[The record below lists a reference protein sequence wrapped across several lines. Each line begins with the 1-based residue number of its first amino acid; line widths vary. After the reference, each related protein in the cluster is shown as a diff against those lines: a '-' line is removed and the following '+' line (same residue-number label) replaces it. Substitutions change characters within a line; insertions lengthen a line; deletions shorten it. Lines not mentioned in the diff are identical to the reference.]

1 MNSKYGKLFEEVTFN
16 NGVKL
21 ETRFAMAPMVVN
33 GSSLEGDVTDEDIK
47 YFERRSNAASLLI
60 SGAATV
66 TEYGNAFGY
75 ALGNYRDE
83 QLDGLTQLSTTM
95 KSKGNKAI
103 CQIFHPGREAKVTF
117 QQRGVAYGPSSM
129 DFDFLDYPITGLTEE
144 QVEEV
149 INQYVKAAERAIDA
163 GFDGVEIHGAN
174 HYLIQQFFSEMSN
187 MRTDKW
193 GGSLENRAAFGIEIT
208 KRVKDL
214 VAKRGKKNFI
224 IGYRISPEEIHG
236 SKVGYTLDDSLYL
249 IDKLV
254 DIGIDYIHSSLWGA
268 EAYKSKALLGD
279 HEGEVINQ
287 VIHSLLAGRTRL
299 LIAGDILSADA
310 ALDALN
316 YTDVIALASA
326 ILMDPDIKQKIKS
339 GHEETINY
347 DVTDHYDELA
357 LPKHFPIML
366 PAVNA
371 NGLIPQATFDYIK
384 TVMLEEDKKYT
395 LENKNI

>member
-21 ETRFAMAPMVVN
+21 DTRFAMAPMVVD
-33 GSSLEGDVTDEDIK
+33 GSSLEGDVTEEDIK
-47 YFERRSNAASLLI
+47 YFERRANAASLLI
-60 SGAATV
+60 SGAAAV

-75 ALGNYRDE
+75 ALGIYRDE
-83 QLDGLTQLSTTM
+83 QLDGLTQLATSM

-117 QQRGVAYGPSSM
+117 QQHGVVYGPSSM
-129 DFDFLDYPITGLTEE
+129 DVDFLDYPITGLTEE

-149 INQYVKAAERAIDA
+149 IDQYVKAAGRAIDA

-174 HYLIQQFFSEMSN
+174 HYLIQQFFSEISN
-187 MRTDKW
+187 KRNDKW
-193 GGSLENRAAFGIEIT
+193 GGKRENRAAFGIEIT
-208 KRVKDL
+208 KRVKEL
-214 VAKRGKKNFI
+214 VTKRGKKDFI

-236 SKVGYTLDDSLYL
+236 SIAGYTLDDSLYL
-249 IDKLV
+249 IDKIADL
-254 DIGIDYIHSSLWGA
+254 GIDYIHSSLWGA
-268 EAYKSKALLGD
+268 EAYKSKALMGD
-279 HEGEVINQ
+279 HEGEIINQ
-287 VIHSLLAGRTRL
+287 VIHELLAGRTK
-299 LIAGDILSADA
+299 LIAAGDILSADA

-316 YTDVIALASA
+316 YTDIIALASA
-326 ILMDPDIKQKIKS
+326 VLMDPEIRQKIKN
-339 GHEETINY
+339 GQEETINF
-347 DVTDHYDELA
+347 DVTDRYDELA

-371 NGLIPQATFDYIK
+371 NGHIPQETFDYIK
-384 TVMLEEDKKYT
+384 TVMLEEDRKYT